1 MCYFF
6 TFQCGA
12 AIPVRRRR
20 LPAFFAVVVIGD
32 TSISKFYVILS
43 DVIVYFSDSSLAEDY
58 KAPCPKTGNFQRT
71 AFSGSTLTK
80 ALCPILMIVSFC
92 LIPKIS

>member
-32 TSISKFYVILS
+32 TFISKFYVILS
-43 DVIVYFSDSSLAEDY
+43 DVIVYFSDS
-58 KAPCPKTGNFQRT
+58 CV
-71 AFSGSTLTK
+71 
-80 ALCPILMIVSFC
+80 ILN
-92 LIPKIS
+92 